1 MNLSS
6 SRPVHVYVVI
16 HESKDGRKSTDDTK
30 LLGGAASPR
39 DPEPTELDV
48 LKKLWVTAH
57 GSRVR
62 RESELRQLRS
72 DLAERKTEAVR
83 PLRRRRVARCGLALG
98 GTLGV
103 TAFGLLYIHPLI
115 GISCAVVG
123 SALCYRGAHVYC
135 REARHDD
142 RIQASI
148 PAYQRLIEIEEARL
162 EEDKQ
167 AEARSEAALSPA
179 LSAFMRPFIVEKV
192 MQHTPVAKDPAI
204 LIADYVGPNFYPTQG
219 PVGLPDQG

>member
-1 MNLSS
+1 MNFS
-6 SRPVHVYVVI
+6 SRPAHLYVVI
-16 HESKDGRKSTDDTK
+16 REPKDGRKSTDDTK

-39 DPEPTELDV
+39 YPEPAELDRLTWRWVKAQENRAIREIV
-48 LKKLWVTAH
+48 L
-57 GSRVR
+57 G
-62 RESELRQLRS
+62 QLRS
-72 DLAERKTEAVR
+72 VRVELETEAVR

-115 GISCAVVG
+115 GTSCVVVG